1 MILVN
6 ENTKVIVQGIT
17 GSQGRFHTEQ
27 MLAYGTKIVAG
38 TTPGKGGQEVCGIPV
53 FNTVKEAKE
62 KTGANCSV
70 IYIPPAF
77 AADGILEAVDAGI
90 ELVVCITEGIPVLD
104 MMRVKNYMEG
114 KPTRLIGPTVP
125 V

>member
-1 MILVN
+1 MILIN

-27 MLAYGTKIVAG
+27 MLQYGTKIVAG
-38 TTPGKGGQEVCGIPV
+38 TTPGKGGQEVCGVPV

-62 KTGANCSV
+62 KTGATCSL

-77 AADGILEAVDAGI
+77 AADGILEAIDAEI
-90 ELVVCITEGIPVLD
+90 ELVVCITEAFPFWI
-104 MMRVKNYMEG
+104 
-114 KPTRLIGPTVP
+114 
-125 V
+125 